1 MKTPNPAV
9 KRDCAKAQPLLFT
22 LVCMDDAVLL
32 ETLRSLEMALHQPEV
47 RRDRGRLNVLLHK
60 HYREFG
66 RSGRI
71 YERAE
76 VLDEFSGQPQTYKV
90 WSQEYR
96 VESLGESVALLTYK
110 SAHVGDDGSLE
121 RYTIRSSLWLHT
133 ENGWQLLF
141 HQGTPTAPFQRHA
154 T

>member
-1 MKTPNPAV
+1 MDPAS
-9 KRDCAKAQPLLFT
+9 
-22 LVCMDDAVLL
+22 LL

-47 RRDRGRLNVLLHK
+47 RRDRGRLMALLHAR
-60 HYREFG
+60 YREFG

-71 YERAE
+71 YDRPQILE
-76 VLDEFSGQPQTYKV
+76 EFSGQPQTYKV

-110 SAHVGDDGSLE
+110 SAHIGDGGSLE
-121 RYTIRSSLWLHT
+121 RHANRSSLWLHT
-133 ENGWQLLF
+133 ENGWQMLF
-141 HQGTPTAPFQRHA
+141 HQGTPTEPFPRQA